1 MASDLTEASIRELR
15 AAFPDRDPDELAA
28 VLAAH
33 DDRADLAAE
42 ALLAEALAG
51 AVEDEGAGDST
62 ADHDSTHAARRFHSA
77 GHDAEQVRADED
89 YARMLQVRRT

>member
-51 AVEDEGAGDST
+51 AVEDEGAGGLS
-62 ADHDSTHAARRFHSA
+62 ADHDDFHSA